1 MELEGQVALVTGA
14 GRGIGKAIALRF
26 AREGADVAIADLT
39 RESADKTAAEIRA
52 LGRRAEAF
60 ATDVSDYDQVQALVA
75 GTVSKLGGIDVL
87 VNNAGIAKAQ
97 PFLEIT
103 KENWKAHL
111 EIHLY
116 GTFYCSQAAARVMVK
131 RNYGRI
137 VSIASVAGFMGP
149 IDIAPYGTAK
159 AGIIGLTRAMGF
171 ELADQGITAN
181 AIAPGPIETELLR
194 SAWTKEALAERAEHI
209 PARRLGRVE
218 EVAHVALFLASKNSG
233 YVNGS
238 VVTLDGGS
246 VGAGAYMVEKYR
258 RRKAERA

>member
-26 AREGADVAIADLT
+26 AREGAAVAVAEVT
-39 RESADKTAAEIRA
+39 RESADATAAEIRA

-60 ATDVSDYDQVQALVA
+60 ATDVSDHDQVQQLVA
-75 GTVSKLGGIDVL
+75 GTVTKLGGIDVL

-97 PFLEIT
+97 PFLDIT

-131 RNYGRI
+131 KKYGRI

-149 IDIAPYGTAK
+149 IDIAPYGAAK
-159 AGIIGLTRAMGF
+159 AGIIGLTRAMGL
-171 ELADQGITAN
+171 ELADQGVTAN

-194 SAWTKEALAERAEHI
+194 TAWTKEALAERAEHI

>member
-26 AREGADVAIADLT
+26 AREGANVAIADVT
-39 RESADKTAAEIRA
+39 AEAAEATAAEIRA

-60 ATDVSDYDQVQALVA
+60 TTDVSDYDQVQTLVA
-75 GTVSKLGGIDVL
+75 GTVGKLGGIDVL
-87 VNNAGIAKAQ
+87 VNNAGVAKAQ
-97 PFLEIT
+97 PFLEIS
-103 KENWKAHL
+103 KENWKLHL

-131 RNYGRI
+131 KKYGRI
-137 VSIASVAGFMGP
+137 VSIASVAGLMGP
-149 IDIAPYGTAK
+149 IDVAPYGAAK
-159 AGIIGLTRAMGF
+159 AGIIGLTRAMGL
-171 ELADQGITAN
+171 ELADHGITAN
-181 AIAPGPIETELLR
+181 AIAPGPIETDLLKV
-194 SAWTKEALAERAEHI
+194 AWTKEALAERAEHI
-209 PARRLGRVE
+209 PARRLGQVE
-218 EVAHVALFLASKNSG
+218 EVAHVALFLASRHSG

-238 VVTLDGGS
+238 VVTVDGGS